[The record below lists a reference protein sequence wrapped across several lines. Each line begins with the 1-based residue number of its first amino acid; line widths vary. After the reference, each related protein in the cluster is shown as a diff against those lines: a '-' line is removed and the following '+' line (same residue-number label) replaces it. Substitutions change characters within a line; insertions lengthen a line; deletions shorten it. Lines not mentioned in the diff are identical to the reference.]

1 MDLVYE
7 ALKILKL
14 VLQARAP
21 YDTGNLALNSIR
33 IVQNTVVI
41 GGEIA
46 EYAIFTNEPWSKGK
60 NPNESW
66 VQRAIQEAK
75 PLIQMTLNGR
85 YSMEDIQRAKQTYQD
100 ILKDRQRL
108 MVERLKELREEIAGE
123 K

>member
-33 IVQNTVVI
+33 IVQNSVVI

-60 NPNESW
+60 NPNEGW

-75 PLIQMTLNGR
+75 PLIQMTLNGKC
-85 YSMEDIQRAKQTYQD
+85 SAADVQRAQQTYAD
-100 ILKDRQRL
+100 ILKDRQRV
-108 MVERLKELREEIAGE
+108 MAERLKELREEIVGE
-123 K
+123 S